1 MAISSYYIQKPQQ
14 LLIYI
19 YCFDWLMQLLES
31 LFFVRNEKENK
42 LVAELIEL
50 FFFSI
55 IASYD
60 AFDGMKKHLR
70 FISMPNF
77 RCFYFVGYGL
87 WNCWFLYTYILPK
100 NRFSATKY
108 GKAKE
113 NWIESYQG
121 SKLFKYKYILFFEN
135 LKMYQVHVVLCMCN
149 GHTAKA
155 IENLIFGSVLY
166 SWYYLVFS

>member
-31 LFFVRNEKENK
+31 LFSVRNEKENK

-50 FFFSI
+50 LFFLLLHHTTHL
-55 IASYD
+55 
-60 AFDGMKKHLR
+60 MEWKKHLR

-77 RCFYFVGYGL
+77 YCFYFVGYGL
-87 WNCWFLYTYILPK
+87 WNCWILYTYILLK

-108 GKAKE
+108 GKVKE
-113 NWIESYQG
+113 NWIESCQG

-135 LKMYQVHVVLCMCN
+135 LKMYQVHVVY
-149 GHTAKA
+149 
-155 IENLIFGSVLY
+155 V
-166 SWYYLVFS
+166 